1 LGSASLRHTTAC
13 LYFACSLQAR
23 TLLGRLRRAGGMKG
37 KTCVITGATSGIGLE
52 AAEALARRGAALILV
67 GRDAARAE
75 AARRRIAGRVTG
87 AQVTFHL
94 ADLSRLAEQRRL
106 AADLLAKAG
115 RIDVLINNAGAFFD
129 RHALTEDGWERT
141 FALNHMSYF
150 VLGNL
155 LLPRLRETGAARIV
169 NVASEAHRGATL
181 DFSDLAGR
189 RGAKGWPAYRR
200 SKLANILFT
209 AEFASRLGAGGVT
222 VNCLHPGFVA
232 TRFGESGNTPMTRI
246 ALGLAKSF
254 IAISPAEGARTIV
267 HLASAPEVAAVR
279 GRYFIKSREA
289 RPSPAAQDG
298 AAAHRLWE
306 ESARLAGFA
315 A

>member
-1 LGSASLRHTTAC
+1 
-13 LYFACSLQAR
+13 
-23 TLLGRLRRAGGMKG
+23 MKG

-52 AAEALARRGAALILV
+52 AAEALARQGAALILV

-75 AARRRIAGRVTG
+75 AARRRIENRVKG
-87 AQVTFHL
+87 AQVAFRL

-106 AADLLAKAG
+106 ATDLLASAG
-115 RIDVLINNAGAFFD
+115 KIDVLINNAGAFFD

-155 LLPRLRETGAARIV
+155 LLPRLQETGAARIV

-181 DFSDLAGR
+181 DFADLVGR
-189 RGAKGWPAYRR
+189 HGAKGWPAYRR
-200 SKLANILFT
+200 SKLANVLFT
-209 AEFASRLGAGGVT
+209 AEFARRLGAGGVT

-232 TRFGESGNTPMTRI
+232 TRFGDAGNTPMTRI
-246 ALGLAKSF
+246 ALGLAKRL

-267 HLASAPEVAAVR
+267 HLASAPEVAAVT

-289 RPSPAAQDG
+289 LPSPAAQDG
-298 AAAHRLWE
+298 AAARRLWE
-306 ESARLAGFA
+306 ESASLAGLA